1 MMKSKTSALEHA
13 KKAAAAG
20 KGKRSARGGSSSRT
34 ALPKGW
40 IQGDWMPSVLRQEDL
55 DDMVEGGVIPHEAA
69 RLPGGEIEPQPR
81 DGECVLLATH
91 IDRGFS
97 LPPHPFFRSFL
108 NFFGAQLHHF
118 TPNSIVYLA
127 AFISMCEAFLGCRPH
142 WGLFKH
148 IFTCRSQSVKKAK
161 SSDERT
167 QVIQLC
173 GGLAIQTR
181 GKSCFP
187 SITFPESVHG
197 WQSTWFYCK
206 DEATP
211 GQSTGLPLFSLDRA
225 EKPASLKVAPEE
237 KAQVKVL
244 AGRVVELVREGV
256 TGMDLLEVFLQ
267 RRIQP
272 LQARDHPMWLY
283 SGLDDTT
290 RVHPEEVTDEMV
302 EGWLSSI
309 TGNKDN
315 PRGARRV
322 IPLDNSYDVDQVCL
336 YAPD

>member
-1 MMKSKTSALEHA
+1 MTKSKTSALERT

-55 DDMVEGGVIPHEAA
+55 DDMVEGGVIPHEVA

-91 IDRGFS
+91 IDRGLS

-148 IFTCRSQSVKKAK
+148 IFTCRSQTVKKANPN
-161 SSDERT
+161 DERT
-167 QVIQLC
+167 QVIQIC
-173 GGLAIQTR
+173 GGLGVQMR
-181 GKSCFP
+181 SKSAFP
-187 SITFPESVHG
+187 AMTLPESVLG
-197 WQSTWFYCK
+197 WQSTWFYCQ
-206 DEATP
+206 D
-211 GQSTGLPLFSLDRA
+211 
-225 EKPASLKVAPEE
+225 
-237 KAQVKVL
+237 
-244 AGRVVELVREGV
+244 
-256 TGMDLLEVFLQ
+256 
-267 RRIQP
+267 
-272 LQARDHPMWLY
+272 
-283 SGLDDTT
+283 
-290 RVHPEEVTDEMV
+290 
-302 EGWLSSI
+302 
-309 TGNKDN
+309 
-315 PRGARRV
+315 
-322 IPLDNSYDVDQVCL
+322 
-336 YAPD
+336 

>member
-1 MMKSKTSALEHA
+1 MAKDKTSALERA
-13 KKAAAAG
+13 KKAAAQG
-20 KGKRSARGGSSSRT
+20 KGKKSARGGSSSRT
-34 ALPKGW
+34 ALPRGW
-40 IQGDWMPSVLRQEDL
+40 MQGDWMPMVLRQEDL

-69 RLPGGEIEPQPR
+69 RLPGREVEPQPL

-97 LPPHPFFRSFL
+97 LPPHPFFWSFL

-127 AFISMCEAFLGCRPH
+127 AFISLCEGFLGCRPH

-181 GKSCFP
+181 GNSSFP
-187 SITFPESVHG
+187 SITFPESVRG
-197 WQSTWFYCK
+197 WQATWFYCK
-206 DEATP
+206 DQVTP
-211 GQSTGLPLFSLDRA
+211 GQSTRLPPFSLERSK
-225 EKPASLKVAPEE
+225 KPASLKVTPEE
-237 KAQVKVL
+237 KTQVKVL
-244 AGRVVELVREGV
+244 VGRVVQLVRDGV
-256 TGMDLLEVFLQ
+256 TGMDLLEVFLR

-272 LQARDHPMWLY
+272 LQARDPK
-283 SGLDDTT
+283 
-290 RVHPEEVTDEMV
+290 EVDDEML

-309 TGNKDN
+309 RGNKDN
-315 PRGARRV
+315 PRGARR
-322 IPLDNSYDVDQVCL
+322 IPPLDQTYEVDQVRFCIFDCDL
-336 YAPD
+336 AFFILFA